1 MTNIAEAR
9 RVIEEAVARG
19 AIDFCICAGSRNAP
33 LLAVLGASDLRIF
46 SFVDERSAA
55 FFALGRAKL
64 TGRPTVV
71 ITTSGTAVAE
81 LLPAA
86 VEAHYSAIPLI
97 FITADRP
104 ARYRGT
110 GAPQAI
116 EQEEIFGV
124 YAHASVQHINIEF
137 DEPLIDE
144 AVRWNAAVPAAGQAA
159 SLPPHRSPSLSRSRR
174 GGEDAA
180 EPAGGDASVPALE
193 ARRPLVIVGGL
204 HERDRD
210 RVRDFALALNAPIYA
225 EPLSGLREDPAL
237 AHLLITARERMIGR
251 GDFDGVIRIGNVP
264 TARFWRDLDESRR
277 DLPLISFSALP
288 FTGCSRG
295 ELHPIEA
302 LPLDVTPRERDEQ
315 FFKADHEQA
324 AAIERILDAEP
335 QSELAL
341 LRELSRTIPENSR
354 VYLGNS
360 LPIREWD
367 LAATRDPR
375 GFTIE
380 ANRGANGIDGQLSTF
395 FGQCDPSRMNV
406 CVIGDLTAIYDSNAP
421 WIVHQLD
428 PNIDFQIVIINN
440 GGGRI
445 FSRVASLRKLDETT
459 RERII
464 ENSHD
469 LRFEH
474 WAAMWGMD
482 YSVVTNAGDLARSRR
497 LVVSTALDARPV
509 HDAGFLPSERATPK
523 LPNRAPFSPTLFVG
537 EKVPKADE
545 GAPPNKTSNEAPN
558 NAKRAI
564 EIRPDR
570 ESTQRAWARYDAL
583 W

>member
-9 RVIEEAVARG
+9 RVIEEACRRG
-19 AIDFCICAGSRNAP
+19 ASDFCVCAGSRNAP
-33 LLAVLGASDLRIF
+33 LLAVLAGSDLRIY

-64 TGRPTVV
+64 TGRPAVV
-71 ITTSGTAVAE
+71 VTTSGTAVAE

-86 VEAHYSAIPLI
+86 IEAHYSGTPLI
-97 FITADRP
+97 LITADRP

-124 YAHASVQHINIEF
+124 YARGPVVHINIEF

-144 AVRWNAAVPAAGQAA
+144 VAESRGFAIAQQDTARPR
-159 SLPPHRSPSLSRSRR
+159 HR
-174 GGEDAA
+174 ET
-180 EPAGGDASVPALE
+180 
-193 ARRPLVIVGGL
+193 ARPIVFTRPLLLLGGVTSP
-204 HERDRD
+204 DCA
-210 RVRDFALALNAPIYA
+210 RVRDFARALNAPIYA
-225 EPLSGLREDPAL
+225 EPLSGLREDPPL
-237 AHLLITARERMIGR
+237 AHLLITAGERMIAR

-264 TARFWRDLDESRR
+264 TLRFWRDLDESRR

-295 ELHPIEA
+295 EVHPLEA
-302 LPLDVTPRERDEQ
+302 LPSDVTPREGDER
-315 FFKADHEQA
+315 FFADDRERA
-324 AAIERILDAEP
+324 AAIDRILDDEP
-335 QSELAL
+335 ESELAMV
-341 LRELSRTIPENSR
+341 RELSQTIPENAR

-375 GFTIE
+375 GFEIA

-395 FGQCDPSRMNV
+395 FGQCDPTRPNV
-406 CVIGDLTAIYDSNAP
+406 CVVGDLTAIYDSNAP
-421 WIVHQLD
+421 WIVPQLD
-428 PNIDFQIVIINN
+428 ASIDWRIVIINN

-445 FSRVASLRKLDETT
+445 FSRVPSLRILDAAT

-464 ENSHD
+464 ENAHSI
-469 LRFEH
+469 RFDH
-474 WAAMWGMD
+474 WAAMWGIED
-482 YSVVTNAGDLARSRR
+482 RVTELRPDSEASRR
-497 LVVSTALDARPV
+497 AW
-509 HDAGFLPSERATPK
+509 
-523 LPNRAPFSPTLFVG
+523 
-537 EKVPKADE
+537 EK
-545 GAPPNKTSNEAPN
+545 
-558 NAKRAI
+558 
-564 EIRPDR
+564 
-570 ESTQRAWARYDAL
+570 YDAL